1 MAGYDADSAPSRPYG
16 GPGLLGG
23 NAGRTEQLGIGMQ
36 GDDPANAASSL
47 NQDAARWNTPAAY
60 RPASIL
66 QPIMTRNPGG
76 NGMSASDAAR
86 RTIDGQYLGSVNGS
100 SASSFEPAAYLRLTG
115 ENSE

>member
-1 MAGYDADSAPSRPYG
+1 
-16 GPGLLGG
+16 
-23 NAGRTEQLGIGMQ
+23 
-36 GDDPANAASSL
+36 
-47 NQDAARWNTPAAY
+47 
-60 RPASIL
+60 
-66 QPIMTRNPGG
+66 MTRNPGG